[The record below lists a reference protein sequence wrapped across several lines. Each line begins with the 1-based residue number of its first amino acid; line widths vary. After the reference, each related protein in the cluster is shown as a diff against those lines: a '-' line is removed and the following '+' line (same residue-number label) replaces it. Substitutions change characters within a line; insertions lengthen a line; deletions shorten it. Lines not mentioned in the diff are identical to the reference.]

1 MAARI
6 YVLIIYDVR
15 YIYMYISICVCP
27 TKLEGSSKDPSP
39 EKSALVSF
47 NVFHLPSSSLI
58 HHLLKRAQQ
67 MRASQIHE
75 SCLIS
80 LFTSGLINI
89 SMVSSTSQWS
99 HQHLNGLINISMVS
113 STSQWSHQHLNGL
126 INISMVSS
134 TSQWSHQHLNGLI
147 NISMVSST
155 SLISLKSL

>member
-89 SMVSSTSQWS
+89 SMVSSWS